1 MADTLTLMKGEGA
14 LASLIQT
21 DVQETSAF
29 FSAAE
34 QIPTA
39 GGVQRLKTLRITGNA
54 GLVAEGGAKPVLKTE
69 AVETQLPELK
79 AAFVTT
85 FTEEMVADTPGFV
98 DAFRKAAV
106 TKLVRDIDGYISGT
120 IETPSG
126 INLQSFADTAI
137 TQVEIADDVYA
148 DYKRAHQVALG
159 QGHFPTD
166 VVTSPSTFG
175 AVSLATPPV
184 GLPVL
189 GSDQWYGADVHTT
202 RALTD
207 GAVLGDFDSQAVYG
221 IIGSGV
227 DIRFATTGSVPMPD
241 GTEANLLVENKVA
254 AVVEMRFVWGL
265 RDETAFVRLA
275 PAADPAE

>member
-21 DVQETSAF
+21 DVQEASAF

-69 AVETQLPELK
+69 AVEVQLPELK

-98 DAFRKAAV
+98 EAFRKAAV
-106 TKLVRDIDGYISGT
+106 TKLVRDIDGYIAGT
-120 IETPSG
+120 IETPAG
-126 INLQSFADTAI
+126 IDLQSFADTAI
-137 TQVEIADDVYA
+137 TQVELGDDVYA
-148 DYKRAHQVALG
+148 DYRSAQQAVLG
-159 QGHFPTD
+159 QGHFPSD
-166 VVTSPSTFG
+166 VVTSPATFG
-175 AVSLATPPV
+175 AVSMATPPV

-189 GSDQWYGADVHTT
+189 GSDSWYGADVHTT

-207 GAVLGDFDSQAVYG
+207 GAVLGDFDQAVYG
-221 IIGSGV
+221 VIGAGV

-241 GTEANLLVENKVA
+241 GTEANLLVENKIA

-265 RDETAFVRLA
+265 RDETAFVRLTDA
-275 PAADPAE
+275 V

>member
-1 MADTLTLMKGEGA
+1 MADTITLMKGEDNA
-14 LASLIQT
+14 LASLIQN

-39 GGVQRLKTLRITGNA
+39 GGVQTLKTLRINGRA
-54 GLVAEGGAKPVLKTE
+54 GLVAEGAAKPVLKTE
-69 AVETQLPELK
+69 AVTVQLPELK

-98 DAFRKAAV
+98 DAFRKAAT
-106 TKLVRDIDGYISGT
+106 TKLVRDIDGYISGN
-120 IETPSG
+120 IETPAG

-137 TQVEIADDVYA
+137 TQVEIGEDVYS
-148 DYKRAHQVALG
+148 DYKRAHQAALG

-189 GSDQWYGADVHTT
+189 GADQWYGADVHTT
-202 RALTD
+202 RALD
-207 GAVLGDFDSQAVYG
+207 NGAVLGDFDSQAVYG
-221 IIGSGV
+221 IIGGGV

-254 AVVEMRFVWGL
+254 AVVELRFVWGL
-265 RDETAFVRLA
+265 RDETAFVRLTD
-275 PAADPAE
+275 AA